1 MLPSAPF
8 RELPSDESP
17 RKALK
22 GEMDV
27 NHYHSA
33 IQRSRL
39 LIRSL
44 ARGRR
49 RADEMNL
56 SHGLLRTLVREGS

>member
-1 MLPSAPF
+1 
-8 RELPSDESP
+8 
-17 RKALK
+17 
-22 GEMDV
+22 V
-27 NHYHSA
+27 NHYHTA

-44 ARGRR
+44 ARLCP

-56 SHGLLRTLVREGS
+56 SHELLRPVVREGS

>member
-8 RELPSDESP
+8 RGLPSGESP
-17 RKALK
+17 RKASK
-22 GEMDV
+22 GEMGV

-44 ARGRR
+44 ARLRP

-56 SHGLLRTLVREGS
+56 SHGLLRTFVREGS